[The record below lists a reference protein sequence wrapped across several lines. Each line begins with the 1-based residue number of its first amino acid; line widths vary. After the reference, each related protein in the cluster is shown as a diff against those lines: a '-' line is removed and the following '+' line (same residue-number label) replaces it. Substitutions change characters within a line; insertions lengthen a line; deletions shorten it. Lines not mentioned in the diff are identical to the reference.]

1 MICKI
6 CGSLILFRRVDERF
20 LYYLDLKWASLF
32 KTASLSFMNLE
43 SFLTEI
49 DFFIPDVI
57 QSLLLSSS

>member
-6 CGSLILFRRVDERF
+6 CGSLILFRRVDERS
-20 LYYLDLKWASLF
+20 LYCLDFKWASLF

>member
-6 CGSLILFRRVDERF
+6 RGSLILFRRVDERF
-20 LYYLDLKWASLF
+20 LYCLDFKWASLF

-49 DFFIPDVI
+49 YFFIPDVI